1 MAKRLK
7 RHGLIVWM
15 LATPL
20 WLPAQDTLQTQSY
33 PQLLRAIVE
42 NTRHALFITP
52 FDSLFPEATVELNG
66 HLAVLEQAAAAM
78 NTSAGVDQPGF
89 ATTLRSGQSDFVFRE
104 DGPQGDLEA
113 SLQYIKAVSNGQ
125 LGQLLDEAVG
135 PDKTDR
141 LLQPV
146 NDLQVQQTRA
156 SLEQSMERL
165 RHFEIKYGPNSARLN
180 LLEAAVNHFLLR
192 GIPAFGVDE
201 NGTPGPLELIMAY
214 NAAYLNYNKNANSS
228 NDFLLLAAAELGLRH
243 YFFFRNWGKGNYL
256 KPAYFS
262 IGALVAAE
270 KSGFLRNPFEGDAQW
285 GAFLSWGDFKLAY
298 TFGDDNRLLLSKQFQ
313 VLPFLF

>member
-1 MAKRLK
+1 MVKRLK
-7 RHGLIVWM
+7 LHGVIVCL
-15 LATPL
+15 LAAPL

-42 NTRHALFITP
+42 NTRHALYLTP
-52 FDSLFPEATVELNG
+52 FDSLFPEATAELNG
-66 HLAVLEQAAAAM
+66 HLAVLEQAAATM
-78 NTSAGVDQPGF
+78 QTSAGVDQPGI
-89 ATTLRSGQSDFVFRE
+89 ATTLRSSQSDFVFRQ

-113 SLQYIKAVSNGQ
+113 SLQYVKAVSNGQ
-125 LGQLLDEAVG
+125 LGRLLDEAVG
-135 PDKTDR
+135 PGQTDR

-165 RHFEIKYGPNSARLN
+165 RHFEVKYGPNSARLN

-201 NGTPGPLELIMAY
+201 NGAPGPLELIMAY
-214 NAAYLNYNKNANSS
+214 NTAYLNYDKNANSS
-228 NDFLLLAAAELGLRH
+228 NDFLLLSAAELGLRH
-243 YFFFRNWGKGNYL
+243 YFFNKGWGKGNYL
-256 KPAYFS
+256 KPAYVS
-262 IGALVAAE
+262 VGALLASE
-270 KSGFLRNPFEGDAQW
+270 KSGFLRNPFDGGAQW
-285 GAFLSWGDFKLAY
+285 GAFVSWGEFKLAY